1 VGLWKTYRGFSG
13 FWQWCLALS
22 FVMGLGAASVG
33 LWGEF
38 TQASFMPSWW
48 SRMPYGVNLASSL
61 TAFMVGVPVASVVL
75 ETMTS
80 NRVEKAQKESVNRI
94 SVVAWSNFTKA
105 IHDLCSDERIG
116 ALMSTDEIPNLVKPV
131 QEEHD
136 LIMETLQQCR
146 NTVGRNPNSAP
157 TEIANLRTFLAQH
170 VSILESRWEAVN
182 NKFGREYQIRPKWNY
197 ILSMWQVLDTHVR
210 LRRMEFQL
218 DPMNDDSYTH
228 ILDSLMADKNPIFE
242 FLSLHSGFG
251 SQDGAVS
258 SMMGLRSLMDA
269 VLSFSDERLLWF
281 VNNYSSR
288 VGTSLKTYDTDA
300 FSAGVFLWG
309 LKIRVDWVTTSG
321 WPAKAG
327 RETTDTAIEPHY

>member
-1 VGLWKTYRGFSG
+1 MGLWKTYRGFSG
-13 FWQWCLALS
+13 FWQFLLALS
-22 FVMGLGAASVG
+22 LFAGLGAASVG
-33 LWGEF
+33 LWGEY

-94 SVVAWSNFTKA
+94 SAVAWSNFVKA

-116 ALMSTDEIPNLVKPV
+116 ALMSTDEIPNLVNPV

-136 LIMETLQQCR
+136 LIVDTLQQCWNAIR
-146 NTVGRNPNSAP
+146 RDPNSTPA
-157 TEIANLRTFLAQH
+157 EIANLRIFLAQH
-170 VSILESRWEAVN
+170 VSILESRCEAVD
-182 NKFGREYQIRPKWNY
+182 NKFGHEYQIRPKWNY

-218 DPMNDDSYTH
+218 DPMNEDSYTH
-228 ILDSLMADKNPIFE
+228 ILDSLMADKNPMFE
-242 FLSLHSGFG
+242 FLSLHSGYG
-251 SQDGAVS
+251 SQEGAVT

-269 VLSFSDERLLWF
+269 VLTFSDEKLLWF
-281 VNNYSSR
+281 INNYGSR
-288 VGTSLKTYDTDA
+288 IGTSLKTYDTDA
-300 FSAGVFLWG
+300 FSAGLFLWG
-309 LKIRVDWVTTSG
+309 LKVRVDFVTISG
-321 WPAKAG
+321 WP
-327 RETTDTAIEPHY
+327 D